1 MQDQAVDPGLMA
13 TQKLDPAAMRLDVAA
28 NEEDEDVIDS
38 ITESGAMEID
48 QSFINELDQT
58 MNDEISQDQVKS

>member
-1 MQDQAVDPGLMA
+1 MA